1 MMRRIWRYRPSA
13 ATAIALTALAVA
25 LGGVAYATIPD
36 SNGTI
41 HGCYQKTNGT
51 LRVVDDGATCRQSEQ
66 ALDWNQQ
73 GRPGPPGPPGSSV
86 AYDEEAGEVTT
97 NSLTPVD
104 LGGPSVTV
112 NVSQSG
118 LIAVFARAEF
128 RQGRVTLSEPT
139 DFDPPLSLLAN
150 CCSLTFLRGW
160 TETGTTAGTSDA
172 RRANRLILEA
182 TPGVH
187 TYRLEYQAYAS
198 DGTGRFRN
206 RKLWVEP
213 LG

>member
-1 MMRRIWRYRPSA
+1 MMRGILRYRPSP

-41 HGCYQKTNGT
+41 HGCYQKNDGA
-51 LRVVDDGATCRQSEQ
+51 LRVVNDDAACRSSEQ
-66 ALDWNQQ
+66 AIDWNQQ
-73 GRPGPPGPPGSSV
+73 GRPGPPGSSV
-86 AYDEEAGEVTT
+86 TYDEKAGEVTT
-97 NSLTPVD
+97 DALTSVD

-118 LIAVFARAEF
+118 LIAVFARADLG
-128 RQGRVTLSEPT
+128 QGRVTLSEPT
-139 DFDPPLSLLAN
+139 NFDPPLSLLAN
-150 CCSLTFLRGW
+150 CCDLDFVRGW
-160 TETGTTAGTSDA
+160 TETGTSAGTSHA
-172 RRANRLILEA
+172 SEASRLILEA

-198 DGTGRFRN
+198 DRTGHFRN
-206 RKLWVEP
+206 RKLWVEA

>member
-1 MMRRIWRYRPSA
+1 MMMRILRYRPSP

-41 HGCYQKTNGT
+41 HGCYQKNDGR
-51 LRVVDDGATCRQSEQ
+51 LRVVNDGGACRQSEQ

-73 GRPGPPGPPGSSV
+73 GRPGPPGSAV
-86 AYDEEAGEVTT
+86 AYDEKADEVTT
-97 NSLTPVD
+97 NALTPVD

-118 LIAVFARAEF
+118 LIAVFARADF
-128 RQGRVTLSEPT
+128 AQGRITLSEPT
-139 DFDPPLSLLAN
+139 DFDPPRSLLAN
-150 CCSLTFLRGW
+150 CCALTPMRGW
-160 TETGTTAGTSDA
+160 TTTGNPAGTRDTSQA
-172 RRANRLILEA
+172 SRLILEA

-187 TYRLEYQAYAS
+187 TYRLKYQAYAS
-198 DGTGRFRN
+198 DSTPRFRN

>member
-1 MMRRIWRYRPSA
+1 MRILRYRPSP
-13 ATAIALTALAVA
+13 ATAIALTALLVA

-41 HGCYQKTNGT
+41 HACYQKRNGD
-51 LRVVDDGATCRQSEQ
+51 LRVVQSSDDCRARER
-66 ALDWNQQ
+66 ALDWNRQ
-73 GRPGPPGPPGSSV
+73 GRRGPPGSSV
-86 AYDEEAGEVTT
+86 AYDEKADEVTT
-97 NSLTPVD
+97 DSLTPVD

-118 LIAVFARAEF
+118 LIAVFARADVGS
-128 RQGRVTLSEPT
+128 GRVSLSEPT
-139 DFDPPLSLLAN
+139 DFDPPLSLLAD
-150 CCSLTFLRGW
+150 CCSAPMREW
-160 TETGTTAGTSDA
+160 TETGTTSGT
-172 RRANRLILEA
+172 REKTGANRLILEA

-187 TYRLEYQAYAS
+187 TYRLEYQANAS
-198 DGTGRFRN
+198 GSTGHFRN

>member
-1 MMRRIWRYRPSA
+1 MTWIRQHRPSPG
-13 ATAIALTALAVA
+13 TALGFAALMVA

-41 HGCYQKTNGT
+41 HGCYQKNDGA
-51 LRVVDDGATCRQSEQ
+51 LRVVNDAAACRSSEQ
-66 ALDWNQQ
+66 AIDWNQQ
-73 GRPGPPGPPGSSV
+73 GRPGPPGSSV
-86 AYDEEAGEVTT
+86 AYDEKAGEVTT
-97 NSLTPVD
+97 DALTPVD

-118 LIAVFARAEF
+118 LIAVFARADLG
-128 RQGRVTLSEPT
+128 QGRVTLSEPT

-150 CCSLTFLRGW
+150 CCDLDFVRGW
-160 TETGTTAGTSDA
+160 TETGTTAGTSHA
-172 RRANRLILEA
+172 SEASRLILEA

-198 DGTGRFRN
+198 DSPGRFRN

>member
-1 MMRRIWRYRPSA
+1 MMREILGYRPSP

-41 HGCYQKTNGT
+41 HGCYQKNNGT
-51 LRVVDDGATCRQSEQ
+51 LRVVDNGATCRNSER

-73 GRPGPPGPPGSSV
+73 GRPGPPGSSV

-97 NSLTPVD
+97 DGLTPVD

-118 LIAVFARAEF
+118 LIAVFARAEVGS
-128 RQGRVTLSEPT
+128 GRVSLSEPT
-139 DFDPPLSLLAN
+139 DFDPPLSLLAD
-150 CCSLTFLRGW
+150 CCSFTRTW
-160 TETGTTAGTSDA
+160 TDRGTTAGTNHA
-172 RRANRLILEA
+172 REASRLILEA

-198 DGTGRFRN
+198 DRTGRFRN

>member
-1 MMRRIWRYRPSA
+1 MTWIRQHRPSPG
-13 ATAIALTALAVA
+13 TALAFAALMVA

-41 HGCYQKTNGT
+41 HGCYQKNDGA
-51 LRVVDDGATCRQSEQ
+51 LRVVNDAAACRSSEQ
-66 ALDWNQQ
+66 AIDWNQQ
-73 GRPGPPGPPGSSV
+73 GRPGPPGSSV
-86 AYDEEAGEVTT
+86 AYDEQAGEVTT
-97 NSLTPVD
+97 DALTPTD

-118 LIAVFARAEF
+118 LIAVFARADLG
-128 RQGRVTLSEPT
+128 QGRVTLSEPT

-150 CCSLTFLRGW
+150 CCDLDFVRGW
-160 TETGTTAGTSDA
+160 TETGTTAGTSHA
-172 RRANRLILEA
+172 SEASRLILEA

-198 DGTGRFRN
+198 GSTGHFRN

>member
-1 MMRRIWRYRPSA
+1 MMRGILGYRPSP
-13 ATAIALTALAVA
+13 ATAIALAALAVA

-41 HGCYQKTNGT
+41 HGCYQKNDGA
-51 LRVVDDGATCRQSEQ
+51 LRVVDSTAGCRSSEQ
-66 ALDWNQQ
+66 AIDWNQQ
-73 GRPGPPGPPGSSV
+73 GTPGPPGSSV
-86 AYDEEAGEVTT
+86 AYNEQAGEVTT
-97 NSLTPVD
+97 DALTPVD

-150 CCSLTFLRGW
+150 CCSLTFRRGW
-160 TETGTTAGTSDA
+160 TETGTTAGTSNPTEA
-172 RRANRLILEA
+172 SRLILEA

-198 DGTGRFRN
+198 DSPGRFRN

>member
-1 MMRRIWRYRPSA
+1 MMRGILRYRPRP

-41 HGCYQKTNGT
+41 HGCYQKGNGN
-51 LRVVDDGATCRQSEQ
+51 LRVVESSADCRSSEQ

-73 GRPGPPGPPGSSV
+73 GRPGPPGSSV
-86 AYDEEAGEVTT
+86 AYDEQAGEVTT
-97 NSLTPVD
+97 DSLTPVD

-128 RQGRVTLSEPT
+128 RQGRISLSEPT

-150 CCSLTFLRGW
+150 CCSSSFVRGW
-160 TETGTTAGTSDA
+160 TVTDNAAGTHHA
-172 RRANRLILEA
+172 REATRLILEA
-182 TPGVH
+182 TLGVH
-187 TYRLEYQAYAS
+187 TYRLEYQAYDS
-198 DGTGRFRN
+198 GSTGHFRN
-206 RKLWVEP
+206 RKLWVEA

>member
-1 MMRRIWRYRPSA
+1 MSWIRQHRPSPGTVFGFA
-13 ATAIALTALAVA
+13 ALVVA
-25 LGGVAYATIPD
+25 LGGVAFAAIPD

-41 HGCYQKTNGT
+41 HGCYQKQRGN
-51 LRVVDDGATCRQSEQ
+51 LRVVDSSDECRGNERS
-66 ALDWNQQ
+66 LDWSQQ
-73 GRPGPPGPPGSSV
+73 GPPGSSV
-86 AYDEEAGEVTT
+86 AYDEQTGEVTT
-97 NSLTPVD
+97 DSLTPVD

-118 LIAVFARAEF
+118 LIAVFARADLG
-128 RQGRVTLSEPT
+128 RGRVTLSEPT

-150 CCSLTFLRGW
+150 CCSSSFVRASTVSGSL
-160 TETGTTAGTSDA
+160 AGTSNNNA
-172 RRANRLILEA
+172 VEATRLILEV

-187 TYRLEYQAYAS
+187 TYRLEYQAYGPDAS
-198 DGTGRFRN
+198 TRPGSFRN

>member
-1 MMRRIWRYRPSA
+1 MMRGMLRYRPSP
-13 ATAIALTALAVA
+13 ATAIALTALVVA

-41 HGCYQKTNGT
+41 HGCYQKPSGN
-51 LRVVDDGATCRQSEQ
+51 LRVVESSSQCRGDEQS
-66 ALDWNQQ
+66 LDWNQQ
-73 GRPGPPGPPGSSV
+73 GPPGPPGSSV
-86 AYDEEAGEVTT
+86 AYDEKADEVTT
-97 NSLTPVD
+97 DSLTPVD

-118 LIAVFARAEF
+118 LIGVFARADLG
-128 RQGRVTLSEPT
+128 RGRVTLSEPT

-150 CCSLTFLRGW
+150 CCSSSFVRGW
-160 TETGTTAGTSDA
+160 TAAGNTAGT
-172 RRANRLILEA
+172 ANATFATRLILEA

-187 TYRLEYQAYAS
+187 TYRLEYQAYGPDAS
-198 DGTGRFRN
+198 TRPGRFRN